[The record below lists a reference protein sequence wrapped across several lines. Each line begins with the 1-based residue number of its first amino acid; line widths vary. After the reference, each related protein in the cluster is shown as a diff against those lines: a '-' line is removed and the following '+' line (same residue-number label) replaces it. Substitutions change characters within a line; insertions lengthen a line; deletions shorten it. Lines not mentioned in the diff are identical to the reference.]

1 MLISFTKTNNY
12 TDRSLFK
19 TFLVWRFQFL
29 IIFVLFCLFILFY
42 WLKQYIKNLSINKKF
57 KQRVDNDHKQPFE
70 TLTVD
75 TIRKIPLQTSA
86 SKRRMLVSKS
96 LKKTNKKSSTLSVSR
111 FNKVVKIFFEKF
123 FRIQI

>member
-12 TDRSLFK
+12 TDSSLFK
-19 TFLVWRFQFL
+19 TLLAWRFLFL

-42 WLKQYIKNLSINKKF
+42 WLKKYIKNLSINKNF
-57 KQRVDNDHKQPFE
+57 KQRLDNDHKQPFE

-96 LKKTNKKSSTLSVSR
+96 LKKPNKKSSTLSVSR
-111 FNKVVKIFFEKF
+111 FNKVVKIFQKF
-123 FRIQI
+123 FRIQ

>member
-12 TDRSLFK
+12 TDSSLFK
-19 TFLVWRFQFL
+19 TLLAWRFQFL

-42 WLKQYIKNLSINKKF
+42 WLKKYIKNLSINKNF
-57 KQRVDNDHKQPFE
+57 KQRLDNDHKQPFE

-96 LKKTNKKSSTLSVSR
+96 LKKPNKKSSTLSVSR
-111 FNKVVKIFFEKF
+111 FNKVVKIFQKF
-123 FRIQI
+123 FRIQ